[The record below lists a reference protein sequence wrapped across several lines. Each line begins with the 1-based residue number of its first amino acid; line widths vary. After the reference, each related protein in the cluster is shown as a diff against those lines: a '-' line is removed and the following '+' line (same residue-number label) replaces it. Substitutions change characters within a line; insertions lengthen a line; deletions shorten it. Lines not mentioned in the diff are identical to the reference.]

1 MSNIVILEKGSDP
14 FLVLRPVVG
23 RFLGYRDVVHVAF
36 LDTGA
41 GHAHELRLDAHLVD
55 AGATRVA
62 HGCADATDELVTID
76 LQAALETLAPGA
88 SVARIAREHEIN
100 ANQLFTWRRQFAPTK
115 RETQVADRQV
125 PPPASLVPVAVVA
138 DESAAAN
145 APTPATDDGQIEIR
159 LAGATLRIRG
169 AVDAATLQVVLASL
183 RR

>member
-1 MSNIVILEKGSDP
+1 METDSNEVLQERPRRRRYDEAFKRA
-14 FLVLRPVVG
+14 LV
-23 RFLGYRDVVHVAF
+23 
-36 LDTGA
+36 
-41 GHAHELRLDAHLVD
+41 E
-55 AGATRVA
+55 
-62 HGCADATDELVTID
+62 
-76 LQAALETLAPGA
+76 QTLAPGA
-88 SVARIAREHEIN
+88 SVARIAREHGIN

-145 APTPATDDGQIEIR
+145 APAPATDDGQIEIR